1 VLPALLLNYL
11 GQGALLIRDPTA
23 IENPFYR
30 MAPPW
35 ALLPVVGIATVATVI
50 ASQAL
55 ISGAFSLTLQAVQLG
70 YSPRVQIEHT
80 SARERGQIY
89 IPAVNWALMVACI
102 GLVLGFRSSS
112 NLAAAY
118 GVAVTTTMAITT
130 LLFYFVARERWGWT
144 AWRAGSLTAGF
155 LVIDLAFWGANL
167 LKIPHG
173 GWFPLVAGAVVFTL
187 LTTWKR
193 GRVILSKRMR
203 DQILPL
209 GSFLER
215 VMQHPPH
222 RVHGTAVFMFSSVS
236 GTPPA
241 LLHNLKHNKVL
252 HERVVFLTIR
262 TEEVPTVPP
271 EQRAS
276 VEALGHALWQV
287 VLRYGFMED
296 VDIPAALRAVEQD
309 GLAFPPM
316 ETTYFL
322 GRETLIATK
331 RPGMAL
337 WREHL
342 FALMS
347 RNARPATTF
356 FKLPPNRVVELG
368 AQVEL

>member
-1 VLPALLLNYL
+1 
-11 GQGALLIRDPTA
+11 
-23 IENPFYR
+23 
-30 MAPPW
+30 MA
-35 ALLPVVGIATVATVI
+35 
-50 ASQAL
+50 
-55 ISGAFSLTLQAVQLG
+55 
-70 YSPRVQIEHT
+70 
-80 SARERGQIY
+80 
-89 IPAVNWALMVACI
+89 ACI

-130 LLFYFVARERWGWT
+130 LLFYFVARERWGWSM
-144 AWRAGSLTAGF
+144 WRAGSLTAGF
-155 LVIDLAFWGANL
+155 LVIDLAFWTANL

-173 GWFPLVAGAVVFTL
+173 GWFPLVVGAVVFTL

-193 GRVILSKRMR
+193 GRLVLSKRMR
-203 DQILPL
+203 DRTLPL
-209 GSFLER
+209 DDFLESLLR
-215 VMQHPPH
+215 HPPQ
-222 RVHGTAVFMFSSVS
+222 RVPGTAVFMYSSAS

-262 TEEVPTVPP
+262 TEEVPTVPL
-271 EQRAS
+271 EERAK
-276 VEALGHALWQV
+276 VQALGHALWQV

-296 VDIPAALRAVEQD
+296 VDIPAALRAIEQD
-309 GLAFPPM
+309 GLAFPLM
-316 ETTYFL
+316 DTTYFL
-322 GRETLIATK
+322 GRESLIATR

-347 RNARPATTF
+347 RNARPATAF
-356 FKLPPNRVVELG
+356 FRLPPNRVVELG